1 MGQTA
6 VEKILARHAG
16 RDVVEPGEFI
26 DADVDLLMAN
36 DITAPLA
43 VNVFREL
50 GVERVWDPDRITF
63 VESHFVPAKD
73 IQSAENVKQLRA
85 FVKEQG
91 VKLHFDSA
99 RGGIEHILLPQEGL
113 VAPGDLIIGADSHSC
128 TYGALGCFSAGVG
141 STDAAVVM
149 ATGKIWLKVPETIKV
164 TFSGRRHPWL
174 TGKDLVLRLLKEI
187 GVEGAN
193 YQMLEY
199 HGPVIAELPI
209 DDRLTIANMATEA
222 QAKGAFIPADDVTL
236 DYLKDRVK
244 RRFETVRPDPDARY
258 VREIEIDVTGLEPQ
272 VAFPFSPDNV
282 HPLSEAI
289 GIEIQQVFIGSC
301 TNARISDLRN
311 AARILK
317 GRRVHPDVRC
327 IVIPATQAVYHQA
340 LHEGLID
347 VFMEAGA
354 LVSTSTCGPCL
365 GGYMGVLGAGERC
378 LSTSNRNFPGRM
390 GHRTA
395 EVYLANPAIAAATAV
410 AGRIADPRDFADGA

>member
-6 VEKILARHAG
+6 VQKIFARHCG
-16 RDVVEPGEFI
+16 RTEVAVGEFI
-26 DADVDLLMAN
+26 SADVDLLMAN

-43 VNVFREL
+43 INVFRQL
-50 GVERVWDPDRITF
+50 GVEKVWDPDRITF
-63 VESHFVPAKD
+63 VESHFTPAKD
-73 IQSAENVKQLRA
+73 IATAENVKQLRA

-91 VKLHFDSA
+91 IRLHFDSA

-113 VAPGDLIIGADSHSC
+113 VAPGELIIGADSHSC
-128 TYGALGCFSAGVG
+128 TYGALGCFATGVG
-141 STDAAVVM
+141 STDAAIVM

-164 TFSGRRHPWL
+164 TFVGERHPWL
-174 TGKDLVLRLLKEI
+174 TGKDLVLRLIKEI

-199 HGPVIAELPI
+199 HGPVIRDLPI
-209 DDRLTIANMATEA
+209 DDRLTIANMAAEA
-222 QAKGAFIPADDVTL
+222 QAKGAFIAADAVTL
-236 DYLKDRVK
+236 EYLRDRVK
-244 RRFETVRPDPDARY
+244 RPFAVVHPDPDAQY
-258 VREIEIDVTGLEPQ
+258 VRELELDVTGLEPQ

-282 HPLSEAI
+282 HPLSEAV
-289 GIEIQQVFIGSC
+289 GIAIQQVFIGSC
-301 TNARISDLRN
+301 TNARLSDLRQ
-311 AARILK
+311 AARILR

-347 VFMEAGA
+347 VFLEAGA
-354 LVSTSTCGPCL
+354 LVSAATCGPCL

-395 EVYLANPAIAAATAV
+395 EVYLANPMIAAATAV
-410 AGRIADPRDFADGA
+410 AGRIADPREFS